1 MIRTIAVDDEPLALD
16 IIETYC
22 AAFDFVEFAGGF
34 TKVGE
39 ALTYLEKNPVD
50 LLFLDI
56 NMPAMLGVDFYKSL
70 KIKPTLIFTTS
81 YSEYAIESYE
91 IGAIDYLLKPFSM
104 ERFVKAMERVADYDK
119 IRKNA
124 SDKGHDGYLLL
135 KADYA
140 IKKIL
145 LTDILYM
152 ESLDNYL
159 KIHLEHQPPV
169 IVRQTLKQIQEQL
182 PKSAFFR
189 VHKSFIVPFRKIESV
204 RNKVINIAQV
214 SIPIGKVY
222 EDAFTAEFNKFFR

>member
-1 MIRTIAVDDEPLALD
+1 MIRAIAVDDEPLALD

-22 AAFDFVEFAGGF
+22 GAFDFVDYLRGF

-39 ALTYLEKNPVD
+39 ALQYLEKNPID

-56 NMPAMLGVDFYKSL
+56 NMPSMLGVDFYKSL
-70 KIKPTLIFTTS
+70 KLKPMLIFTTS
-81 YSEYAIESYE
+81 YTEYALESYE

-104 ERFVKAMERVADYDK
+104 ERFVKAMNRVAEYHK
-119 IRKNA
+119 TNKRA
-124 SDKGHDGYLLL
+124 SNKGTQGYLLL
-135 KADYA
+135 KVDYA
-140 IKKIL
+140 VKKIL

-189 VHKSFIVPFRKIESV
+189 VHKSFIVPFRRIESV
-204 RNKVINIAQV
+204 RNKVIYIAQV

-222 EDAFTAEFNKFFR
+222 EDAFTAEFNNFFR